1 MAMPS
6 ERIRPDDVLRIQ
18 AERGGDIGYEL
29 VYGQL
34 VPVMPASLPH
44 GRIASFLAGEL
55 DRFVRRSGIG
65 RVYSEAGF
73 VFDVDGDPDR
83 LRGPDLSYVSNAT
96 LDAAG
101 GEPKTG
107 FFRGIADL
115 AIEIESPNDRKPHV
129 RRRAREYLEAGAK
142 LVWTIHPK
150 TRTAIIYRPDGPTR
164 LLGSD
169 EVLDGEAVLPGFR
182 VTLAELFT

>member
-1 MAMPS
+1 MGIPS
-6 ERIRPDDVLRIQ
+6 DRITPDDVLRIQ

-29 VYGQL
+29 VHGQL

-44 GRIASFLAGEL
+44 GRIVLLLGAEL
-55 DRFVRRSGIG
+55 IQFVRRTGIG

-73 VFDVDGDPDR
+73 VFDVDNDPDR

-101 GEPKTG
+101 GEPEKG
-107 FFRGIADL
+107 FFRGIPDL
-115 AIEIESPNDRKPHV
+115 AIEIESPNDRKPHI
-129 RRRAREYLEAGAK
+129 RRRAREYRDAGAK

-150 TRTAIIYRPDGPTR
+150 TRTAIVYRRDGPTR

-169 EVLDGEAVLPGFR
+169 EALDGEAVLPGFR
-182 VTLAELFT
+182 IQLAELFA